1 MRRNLSSSQC
11 AFLFGVILFII
22 GILWNLSAGI
32 EHGHIGLLGLG
43 ESGAATWQFSS
54 PAMIFTAAGL
64 AICLLGFMWAAMD
77 RWRKGGG

>member
-22 GILWNLSAGI
+22 GILWNLAAGI
-32 EHGHIGLLGLG
+32 EHRGLLRLG

-54 PAMIFTAAGL
+54 PAMIFTATGL
-64 AICLLGFMWAAMD
+64 MICLLALMWAVMD